1 MQFDVQL
8 YATTTSAG
16 LQWCFNLV
24 AACSLNTGRCDP
36 HGSECRTKNL
46 LGVQS
51 TFGLGRCGKPRLGKV
66 DEVSLE
72 GTKKPNCLGLKKR
85 ESLLFWGHLW
95 GDWLVPHECS
105 WNYQIEAAPVGI
117 SYEMPSEST
126 KRDVDRI
133 GDGIRFM
140 LNTTFNH
147 LTSDNRTSP
156 FLHTPNHR
164 TKWFMAFIANC
175 YITRGYFSSQF
186 LLVKFTSNHQKS
198 H

>member
-72 GTKKPNCLGLKKR
+72 GTKKPNCLGVKKR
-85 ESLLFWGHLW
+85 ESLTVIYCFGGTFGGIGWFPMS
-95 GDWLVPHECS
+95 VHE
-105 WNYQIEAAPVGI
+105 I
-117 SYEMPSEST
+117 
-126 KRDVDRI
+126 
-133 GDGIRFM
+133 IRLKQHQWAF
-140 LNTTFNH
+140 
-147 LTSDNRTSP
+147 
-156 FLHTPNHR
+156 R
-164 TKWFMAFIANC
+164 TKC
-175 YITRGYFSSQF
+175 
-186 LLVKFTSNHQKS
+186 LLNQRKGMSTE
-198 H
+198 